1 MARGDEWINVWPR
14 GVLRNPPA
22 PTRAA
27 LVDDVSARAGAFFP
41 TSHGAAARRG
51 VPRASAHVGR
61 EVRARVLPRSNVR
74 PRARAR
80 TRARPRRPPASP
92 GPPRPA
98 SAPRLVA
105 TNPAARA
112 LTARSTP
119 PPLPQPPR
127 REVLADPSDADA
139 GPAPALSRGAFESA
153 LLAAL
158 VKTHGVAGGARR
170 VDALAFESPRIPRRG
185 PGPNASAERSARR
198 RAVGVGVAR
207 VFAEDAEA
215 FASAVA
221 LATETADGRACV
233 ATVTARAATFLGLG
247 PPSRSFDG
255 EAGDAGGKAA
265 ARGRR
270 DAARGRRS
278 TPRGDSGD
286 GTAARRVGKGGE

>member
-1 MARGDEWINVWPR
+1 MAP
-14 GVLRNPPA
+14 PPA
-22 PTRAA
+22 GAYPVPQRTS
-27 LVDDVSARAGAFFP
+27 DVKCEHEYFR
-41 TSHGAAARRG
+41 
-51 VPRASAHVGR
+51 
-61 EVRARVLPRSNVR
+61 VRMCVL
-74 PRARAR
+74 ARAR
-80 TRARPRRPPASP
+80 GRALAPDDPRRPR
-92 GPPRPA
+92 GRR
-98 SAPRLVA
+98 APRRHRVSSRPTPPL
-105 TNPAARA
+105 
-112 LTARSTP
+112 ARSP
-119 PPLPQPPR
+119 RAPPLPPLPQPPR

-185 PGPNASAERSARR
+185 PGPNSSAERSARR

-255 EAGDAGGKAA
+255 EAGDAGWKGGG
-265 ARGRR
+265 ARAPGRR
-270 DAARGRRS
+270 ARAALDAARR
-278 TPRGDSGD
+278 
-286 GTAARRVGKGGE
+286 

>member
-1 MARGDEWINVWPR
+1 MAP
-14 GVLRNPPA
+14 PPA
-22 PTRAA
+22 GAYPVPQRTS
-27 LVDDVSARAGAFFP
+27 DVKCEHEYFR
-41 TSHGAAARRG
+41 
-51 VPRASAHVGR
+51 
-61 EVRARVLPRSNVR
+61 VRMCVL
-74 PRARAR
+74 ARAR
-80 TRARPRRPPASP
+80 GRALAPDDPRRPR
-92 GPPRPA
+92 GRR
-98 SAPRLVA
+98 APRRHRVSSRPTPPL
-105 TNPAARA
+105 
-112 LTARSTP
+112 ARSPRAP
-119 PPLPQPPR
+119 PLPLPQPPR

-255 EAGDAGGKAA
+255 EAGDAGGK
-265 ARGRR
+265 GRR
-270 DAARGRRS
+270 REGAG
-278 TPRGDSGD
+278 TPREGG
-286 GTAARRVGKGGE
+286 ARRREAIAVMERRRGG